1 MARRKKGTWGI
12 SDEKP
17 KEIKK
22 VLPEWSP
29 PKSEDVFEG
38 MTLVH
43 VSPHGRFPLKVS
55 SLQHGGA
62 WVFGKSP
69 DGSGPYA
76 VPLNECM
83 TLSQAA
89 VLLHAENAA
98 ELAETS

>member
-1 MARRKKGTWGI
+1 MARRSKGVPGI
-12 SDEKP
+12 TDEKP
-17 KEIKK
+17 KVVKK
-22 VLPEWSP
+22 ALPAWRAP
-29 PKSEDVFEG
+29 DPEDVFEG
-38 MTLVH
+38 VTLVH
-43 VSPHGRFPLKVS
+43 VSIHGKFPLRVS

-76 VPLNECM
+76 VPLSECM